1 MILVNLLPHREAARK
16 RKREL
21 FFTTLGIAA
30 LVGGLICGAVYSWYQ
45 AQISAQQGKNLFLK
59 TEITRLEGQ
68 IKDIATLQAEIAAL
82 RARQNAVED
91 LQGNRNLPVYLL
103 DELVRQLPDGVYI
116 TSMKQDNQTVALT
129 GVAQSNERVSE
140 LLRNLGNNS
149 PWLSRPE
156 LIEITAA
163 TISLG
168 ARDQRRVSNFS
179 MRVQLKRAS
188 DPKTAASAAAGI
200 PLASA
205 SSPAVIALKPAVA
218 SSSVVVAAPAAAPQ
232 AAASAVVVKPA
243 PAATTTPP
251 APAASAAPKV

>member
-21 FFTTLGIAA
+21 FFTMLGIAA
-30 LVGGLICGAVYSWYQ
+30 LVGGLICGAVFSWYQ
-45 AQISAQQGKNLFLK
+45 ARISSQKDKNMVLK

-68 IKDIATLQAEIAAL
+68 IKEIAGLQQEITAL

-103 DELVRQLPDGVYI
+103 DELVKQLPDGVYI
-116 TSMKQDNQTVALT
+116 TSMKQDNQTVQLT

-149 PWLSRPE
+149 PWLTRPE
-156 LIEITAA
+156 LVEITASSVA
-163 TISLG
+163 LS

-179 MRVQLKRAS
+179 MRVMLKRAS
-188 DPKTAASAAAGI
+188 DQAKAAASAAG
-200 PLASA
+200 P
-205 SSPAVIALKPAVA
+205 
-218 SSSVVVAAPAAAPQ
+218 
-232 AAASAVVVKPA
+232 
-243 PAATTTPP
+243 
-251 APAASAAPKV
+251 ASAAAKV